1 MKNAAD
7 WKNDKKQNKK
17 KKIAVLA
24 NGWSYDALSHAM
36 EGILRYAK
44 QEDFDI
50 FTFLN
55 HASYSEHKELMQGEL
70 NIFRLCDP
78 ADYDGVIVFSTMLNS
93 AETAIAQCRKAKE
106 KGIPVV
112 SIGMAMDGIPSISVS
127 NEEGMRELVT
137 HLVEDHGVKKVFF
150 VGGTPD
156 HIDSNE
162 RLRVTREVLSEHGLP
177 LAENQ
182 IGYGKWSNRYTAELL
197 NRFTASEE
205 KLPDAFVCAN
215 DIMALALA
223 TELERRGFRVP
234 EDVIVTG
241 FDSIQEG
248 KYFYP
253 ALTTVRQDYEA
264 VGYRACEMIYQKSPE
279 EKTSENIKIQCAMVR
294 GESCGCKGDEDYEAI
309 RIRYCRHSYQRSFN
323 DKFLDQNERTLRRV
337 IYDVTDY
344 SSLKSKL
351 QEYYD
356 GHHEFEGNGFS
367 IILNKEYFEDVLS
380 SEKELMERG
389 QEERLEV
396 AVKVSEK
403 DRGEISSLAPGELV
417 PGYCKKPD
425 RQQLYYFCPLHFYEY
440 NYGYVLFED
449 TPYILK
455 ENLLYPYLERIQQSL
470 KLLRTNLRLKLLYDI
485 DPMTGLYNRFG
496 YENRALPL
504 YQESITNGRPMMV
517 MFVDINHMKWINDQY
532 GHLHGDKAIKLVAG
546 AIRENLEDHW
556 IAVRFGGDEF
566 LIIAP
571 NCSEDEAFDLKKKIL
586 AYLKKKNRAGM
597 GLYQITASCG
607 YVLTDPKTAGEK
619 KLQDYIKEADQLMY
633 RIKQELHAQ
642 EEKEAVYI

>member
-1 MKNAAD
+1 MKDAAAG
-7 WKNDKKQNKK
+7 KNDNKK
-17 KKIAVLA
+17 KRIAVLA

-36 EGILRYAK
+36 EGILRYARR
-44 QEDFDI
+44 EDFDV
-50 FTFLN
+50 FTFMN
-55 HASYSEHKELMQGEL
+55 HASYSEQKEFMQGEL

-93 AETAIAQCRKAKE
+93 TEAAVAQCMKAKE
-106 KGIPVV
+106 KKIPVV
-112 SIGMAMDGIPSISVS
+112 SVGMEIKGIPSISVS

-137 HLVEDHGVKKVFF
+137 HLIKDHGVRKVFF

-162 RLRVTREVLSEHGLP
+162 RLRVTREVLEAHGLT
-177 LAENQ
+177 LAEDQ

-197 NRFTASEE
+197 NRFSAAKEN
-205 KLPDAFVCAN
+205 LPDAFICAN

-223 TELERRGFRVP
+223 TELERRGINVP
-234 EDVIVTG
+234 GDVIVTG
-241 FDSIQEG
+241 FDNIQEG
-248 KYFYP
+248 KFFYP
-253 ALTTVRQDYEA
+253 ALTTVRQDYET
-264 VGYRACEMIYQKSPE
+264 VGYRACEMIYQKGRG
-279 EKTSENIKIQCAMVR
+279 EKKSSENYMIPCAMVR
-294 GESCGCKGDEDYEAI
+294 GESCGCAGDEDYEGI
-309 RIRYCRHSYQRSFN
+309 RIRYCKHSYQKSIN

-337 IYDVTDY
+337 IYDVSDY
-344 SSLKSKL
+344 SSLKSRL

-356 GHHEFEGNGFS
+356 GHHEFEGDGFS
-367 IILNKEYFEDVLS
+367 VILNKVYFEDVLS
-380 SEKELMERG
+380 SERELMENG
-389 QEERLEV
+389 QDDLLEV
-396 AVKVSEK
+396 AVNVKEGGK
-403 DRGEISSLAPGELV
+403 GEHSVMAPGELV
-417 PGYCKKPD
+417 PGYCKRQG
-425 RQQLYYFCPLHFYEY
+425 RQQLYYFCPLHFYDY
-440 NYGYVLFED
+440 NYGYVVLED

-455 ENLLYPYLERIQQSL
+455 ENLLYPYLARIQQSL

-504 YQESITNGRPMMV
+504 YQECIRNGKTMMV

-532 GHLHGDKAIKLVAG
+532 GHLHGDKAIMLVAG

-571 NCSEDEAFDLKKKIL
+571 NCSEEEAVKLKKRIL
-586 AYLKKKNRAGM
+586 AYLKKKNQAGK

-607 YVLTDPKTAGEK
+607 YVLTDPRASGKK

-633 RIKQELHAQ
+633 RIKQEQHAQ
-642 EEKEAVYI
+642 G